1 MKPKN
6 KKLDEHQ
13 NNIFQAET
21 KDSPQSFGFDDNQR
35 KHGHQELR
43 YHEKRYGRSKPGGV
57 RLFSLSQNKGSDGYV
72 QCLYPNSPTVLP

>member
-43 YHEKRYGRSKPGGV
+43 YHEKRYGRSKPGGARFV
-57 RLFSLSQNKGSDGYV
+57 SL
-72 QCLYPNSPTVLP
+72 